1 MVSPESVE
9 KQLKKLDFNPKGW
22 GRSEV
27 KELPHILVPDEEIY
41 ELANG
46 YYEAGFALLV
56 STNIRVI
63 LIDRKPM
70 NYLTVEDLR
79 FDMINEMD
87 YSHRLI
93 GAVITITTGSK
104 VLKFTS
110 YNQKRL
116 RKLIGH
122 VQSCMAQIKMKQ
134 SEHQEGQVSHLEK
147 INEQL
152 QSYLFAQQQYQQQ
165 LHQQLQQ
172 VQASGQPA
180 APIEPPEQVRPGPEL
195 ADYLYARSLLDWH
208 EQRQKTADAE
218 TPAPE
223 MAAPAEQPPPPA
235 PPAEGDRHNPQLDDL
250 YNEAVREIFG
260 RYHPQDEQPKEL
272 AADNASDDTGSTSGS
287 RFSLPL
293 DPLRI
298 AYSKLPMAL
307 RNRRFGRPSF
317 HAHSQQPT
325 PAPLPPAPR

>member
-27 KELPHILVPDEEIY
+27 NELPHILVPDEEIY

-56 STNIRVI
+56 STNIRVV

-79 FDMINEMD
+79 FDMINEID

-172 VQASGQPA
+172 VQAGGQSA
-180 APIEPPEQVRPGPEL
+180 TPIQPPEQVRPGPEL

-208 EQRQKTADAE
+208 EQRQTPADA
-218 TPAPE
+218 
-223 MAAPAEQPPPPA
+223 AAPAPKMAVPSEQPPPPA
-235 PPAEGDRHNPQLDDL
+235 PPAGGDRNNPQLDDL

-260 RYHPQDEQPKEL
+260 RYHPQDEKKEPL
-272 AADNASDDTGSTSGS
+272 TANASDAASASSS

-325 PAPLPPAPR
+325 PAPLPHAPR